1 MKLGKAVRPR
11 RSWSTRRLERW
22 AMTATGLL
30 IVAVVIGCIVGMVWM
45 LQHDEQLRAAE
56 AREAATR
63 Y

>member
-1 MKLGKAVRPR
+1 
-11 RSWSTRRLERW
+11 
-22 AMTATGLL
+22 MTATGLL